1 MPSLYTFQ
9 NLNLRLDVIH
19 KDDRSENANIFS
31 EYPQEMFFFF
41 KGFDSSEGKKY
52 FDLRKCDQRICDRIK
67 LCRDI
72 SKMFDSCTKA
82 MLVEISFG

>member
-31 EYPQEMFFFF
+31 EYPQKIFFY
-41 KGFDSSEGKKY
+41 SRV
-52 FDLRKCDQRICDRIK
+52 LIQVR
-67 LCRDI
+67 
-72 SKMFDSCTKA
+72 
-82 MLVEISFG
+82 EINILI